1 MSKKTVLLDL
11 LPPLDR
17 GLKVTPGAV
26 EEVLSIVSSLEAENP
41 HPVPTSDPQLLQG
54 NWQLLFT
61 TSRSLLVFGRLPL
74 SSLAGVYQYIDTDRG
89 QVYNVAEIKTLPLL
103 DGVVSVVADFTIL
116 SEKRIGVQFTRS
128 IVGLQTL
135 LGYRDVHR
143 FISQLQAG
151 ARFVAWDTP
160 ITRRG
165 NSWVD
170 VTYIDEDLR
179 ITRGN
184 EGNIFILQ
192 RV

>member
-1 MSKKTVLLDL
+1 MSKKTELLNL
-11 LPPLDR
+11 LVPLDR
-17 GLKVTPGAV
+17 GLKVTAN
-26 EEVLSIVSSLEAENP
+26 VLEQVLLTVSALEKENP
-41 HPVPTSDPQLLQG
+41 NPLPTSSPLLLQG
-54 NWQLLFT
+54 NWRMLFT

-74 SSLAGVYQYIDTDRG
+74 SSLGGVYQYIDTDRQ
-89 QVYNVAEIKTLPLL
+89 QVYNVAEIRSLPLF
-103 DGVVSVVADFTIL
+103 DSIVSVVADFTIL

-135 LGYRDVHR
+135 LGYQNVDR
-143 FISQLQAG
+143 FIEQLQSG
-151 ARFVAWDTP
+151 TRLVALDTP

-170 VTYIDEDLR
+170 VTYIDDDLR

>member
-1 MSKKTVLLDL
+1 MSKKTELLNL
-11 LPPLDR
+11 LVPLDR
-17 GLKVTPGAV
+17 GLKVSTNAL
-26 EEVLSIVSSLEAENP
+26 EQVLSIVSALEKENP
-41 HPVPTSDPQLLQG
+41 NPTPTSDPQLLQG
-54 NWQLLFT
+54 NWRMLFT

-74 SSLAGVYQYIDTDRG
+74 SSLGGVYQYIDTDRQ
-89 QVYNVAEIKTLPLL
+89 QVYNVAEIRSLPLF
-103 DGVVSVVADFTIL
+103 DSIVSVVADFTIL

-135 LGYRDVHR
+135 LGYQNVDR
-143 FISQLQAG
+143 FIEQLQSG
-151 ARFVAWDTP
+151 TRLVALDTP

-170 VTYIDEDLR
+170 VTYIDDDLR